1 MMSRMFIA
9 GFLFIAIIITCSR
22 DKSPTQPSP
31 SLYPSVNIITDF
43 EKFDRPAVE
52 KDPFHIDSVYVNGD
66 LLHVFVSYGGGC
78 QEHDFSL
85 YSTNGI
91 YLSLPPQGDV
101 YLGHDGHGDMC
112 EAYLSEELIFDLTP
126 LIADNGG
133 GMGLRL
139 HQYHVSEPFVTIWWR
154 TD

>member
-1 MMSRMFIA
+1 MPKISLT
-9 GFLFIAIIITCSR
+9 GLLFFALIFACTR
-22 DKSPTQPSP
+22 DKSPTQPNP
-31 SLYPSVNIITDF
+31 CLYPSVNIIADF
-43 EKFDRPAVE
+43 EKYDRPAVE
-52 KDPFHIDSVYVNGD
+52 KDAFRIDSVYVRGD

-78 QEHDFSL
+78 KEHDFQL
-85 YSTNGI
+85 YSTTGI

-126 LIADNGG
+126 LIVDNGG

-139 HQYHVSEPFVTIWWR
+139 FQYQASEPFVTIWWR